1 MFIMNQLT
9 QLDHSLNAR
18 KSLANDPDETILD
31 VVIVGA
37 GIAGLTAAK
46 ELSRHGCRVA
56 VYEKSRGTGGRMSS
70 KRVALDD
77 SQFMSFD
84 LGCAS
89 FSASSE
95 EFKQQISQWHN
106 DGVISPWWKDSSGN
120 THYVGIP
127 RSSSITRHLS
137 KNVACYFKTK
147 IGSLT
152 FDNDVWN
159 VVSDESDEIIARAKQ
174 VVLATPPDQAYDL
187 LHRSSLR
194 DCELTQS
201 LGHVLMNP
209 QWVMGVEVD
218 QLPINFPE
226 VAQPQ
231 NDIILSI
238 SHESIKPHRDTL
250 DKHVLQVQATVAWTQ
265 QHLEVN
271 KTEVSE
277 ILQNELSLYFSDIF
291 GCDINIKHSYL
302 HRWLYSQTQKGT
314 YKVNSNLYLSD
325 ESGIA
330 LIGDYIDPHTSGV
343 ESSWMSG
350 YQLSKHLIAKLSV
363 RGVFHMG
370 INKIETHN

>member
-1 MFIMNQLT
+1 MNQPT
-9 QLDHSLNAR
+9 QLDNSLSAR
-18 KSLANDPDETILD
+18 QSLADVQDEKILD

-37 GIAGLTAAK
+37 GIAGLTAAN
-46 ELSRHGCRVA
+46 ELSRHGYRVA
-56 VYEKSRGTGGRMSS
+56 VYEKARGTGGRMSS

-95 EFKQQISQWHN
+95 EFKQQISQWHS
-106 DGVISPWWKDSSGN
+106 DGVIAPWWKDSNGN

-152 FDNDVWN
+152 FENDVWN

-187 LHRSSLR
+187 LPESSLR
-194 DCELTQS
+194 DCELKQALDCVS
-201 LGHVLMNP
+201 MNP

-226 VAQPQ
+226 VTQPKS
-231 NDIILSI
+231 DIILSI
-238 SHESIKPHRDTL
+238 SHESIKPHRDSL
-250 DKHVLQVQATVAWTQ
+250 GKHVLQVQATVAWTQ

-277 ILQNELSLYFSDIF
+277 ILQNELSRYFSDVF
-291 GCDINIKHSYL
+291 DSDIKINHSYL
-302 HRWLYSQTQKGT
+302 HRWLYSQTQRNT
-314 YKVNSNLYLSD
+314 HKVNTSLYLSD
-325 ESGIA
+325 ESGIS
-330 LIGDYIDPHTSGV
+330 LIGDYIDPHTRGV

-350 YQLSKHLIAKLSV
+350 YQLSKHLIEKLSV
-363 RGVFHMG
+363 RDVFHMG